1 MYNLRDRENRSG
13 FGPCS
18 RPFFSGGQTLFWHGV
33 YLAAAALALFLA
45 PGFLRLIL
53 PFAAELD

>member
-1 MYNLRDRENRSG
+1 MGFRAVQPPSFSSG
-13 FGPCS
+13 E
-18 RPFFSGGQTLFWHGV
+18 TLFWHGV